1 MCKLPFGLSGSGRF
15 QESSLRIR
23 NQAEAISYIC
33 GFRNI
38 PVIPGTPV
46 SSFACV
52 IGDHHCFG
60 DRAAVLSDFEISG
73 IDRKKRRVS
82 FNQMIP
88 VTLNRECNSP
98 DPCCKIFVRKW
109 LLWSVRAFERS
120 YGIAFSLF
128 WGFRFLWALYWY
140 RDYDISKGWAADF
153 FSFRIYT
160 TIRVLLSKLRRDL
173 QYVTLLMVG

>member
-1 MCKLPFGLSGSGRF
+1 MFVCKLPFGLSGSGCF
-15 QESSLRIR
+15 QEGSLRIR
-23 NQAEAISYIC
+23 NQAEVISYIC
-33 GFRNI
+33 GLRNI
-38 PVIPGTPV
+38 PVSPGTPV

-82 FNQMIP
+82 FNQMIS

-128 WGFRFLWALYWY
+128 EDSAFSGRYIDIVIIIYQKAELPTFLVFEFIPL
-140 RDYDISKGWAADF
+140 
-153 FSFRIYT
+153 
-160 TIRVLLSKLRRDL
+160 
-173 QYVTLLMVG
+173 